1 MMGKVSDFDSIQ
13 SEDIKHV
20 EMILKYIGPGKVL
33 WNTQVIKEHRC
44 CQLTSIMIKPKYQEH
59 HKLVLGHK
67 QAEPMIIEC
76 VQNLTTQLQGGLRY
90 VVFGVLNNG
99 ANN

>member
-13 SEDIKHV
+13 SEDTKHV
-20 EMILKYIGPGKVL
+20 EMILKHIGPGKVL
-33 WNTQVIKEHRC
+33 WNAQVIKEHIFW
-44 CQLTSIMIKPKYQEH
+44 QLTSIMINPIYQEH

-76 VQNLTTQLQGGLRY
+76 VRNLTTQLQGGLRHA
-90 VVFGVLNNG
+90 VFEVLNN
-99 ANN
+99 